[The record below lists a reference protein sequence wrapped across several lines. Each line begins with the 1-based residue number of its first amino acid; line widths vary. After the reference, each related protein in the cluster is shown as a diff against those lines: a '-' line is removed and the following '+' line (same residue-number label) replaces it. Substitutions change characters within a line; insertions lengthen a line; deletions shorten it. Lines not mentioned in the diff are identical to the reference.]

1 MKKKKNS
8 QLFSLE
14 KRYLLVYNMRSME
27 YVVGILIAVLN
38 QSLLYWRMQQ
48 LKHKNIVEPK
58 QVVNLARISLIERL
72 LLIGIVLVLAMQRFD
87 PLSVILSFFIINLG
101 FAFYKQCQLKQ

>member
-1 MKKKKNS
+1 
-8 QLFSLE
+8 
-14 KRYLLVYNMRSME
+14 MRSME
-27 YVVGILIAVLN
+27 YVVGILIAILN
-38 QSLLYWRMQQ
+38 QGLLYWRMQQ
-48 LKHKNIVEPK
+48 LEHKNIVEPK